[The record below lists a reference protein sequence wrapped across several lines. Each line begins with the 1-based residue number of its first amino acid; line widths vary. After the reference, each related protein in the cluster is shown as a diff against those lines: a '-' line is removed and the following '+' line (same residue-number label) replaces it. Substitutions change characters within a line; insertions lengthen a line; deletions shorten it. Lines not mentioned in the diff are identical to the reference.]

1 MCKMERTRGRG
12 LRKVGDYV
20 EVTFSDDNDYGQCVS
35 KCVSALSWD
44 YDTSDGFPNLCRLS
58 GGRVLNKSIVT
69 SDGVTMRWTLG
80 TYLKTAFVKTSQYK
94 LGLALFQVS

>member
-12 LRKVGDYV
+12 LKKVGDYV
-20 EVTFSDDNDYGQCVS
+20 EVTFNDNNDYELCVT

-44 YDTSDGFPNLCRLS
+44 YGVSDGFPNLCRLS
-58 GGRVLNKSIVT
+58 GGRVLNKSIVC
-69 SDGVTMRWTLG
+69 SDGVTRRWTIG
-80 TYLKTAFVKTSQYK
+80 TYLRAAFIKTSQYK

>member
-1 MCKMERTRGRG
+1 MPCIPHPWIRPGRG
-12 LRKVGDYV
+12 LKKVGDYV

-35 KCVSALSWD
+35 KCMSAP
-44 YDTSDGFPNLCRLS
+44 SDGFPNLCRLS

-94 LGLALFQVS
+94 LGLALLQVS